1 MTAQKKPGV
10 SLSGIITSLKRL
22 SYPKLVGAGFIL
34 VILAGALLLMLP
46 CASRSGEMTPFKD
59 TLFTSTSATCV
70 TGLIV
75 YDTYTHWSKFGQ
87 IVILCLIQTGGLGF
101 ISVLAMFSL
110 VFKKRIGLRQRSI
123 MQESVNT
130 MKLSGV
136 IRMMKKVLAGTFIFE
151 GIGAFFISLR
161 FIPKMGFKSGIFSS
175 VFLSISAFCNAGFD
189 LNGRYGEYSSLVEF
203 DDDILVNVT
212 VMLLILIGSIGF
224 FVWDDVS
231 VNKLHFKRYQLH
243 SKIVLSATVC
253 LTLVGAVLFYIFE
266 RNATIADMSVGDGIL
281 ASFFSSVTPRTAGF
295 NTVDTAQLTP
305 ASKLLTIFYMFIGGS
320 PGSTAGGAKT
330 TTVVVMIASAW
341 ANLRNSDDCNI
352 FNRRLEA
359 DALKKA
365 ASLVTIN
372 FLLMLTSIASISAL
386 QSGLSLTDVTFEV
399 FSALDTVGM
408 TTGIT
413 RDLNFIS
420 RLIIIFLMFCG
431 RVGSVSFALV
441 FVENRKYVSIKNPI
455 EKINIG

>member
-1 MTAQKKPGV
+1 MAGQKKSDV
-10 SLSGIITSLKRL
+10 SLSQIISSLRRI
-22 SYPKLVGAGFIL
+22 SYPKLVGAGFII
-34 VILAGALLLMLP
+34 VIIAGALLLMLP
-46 CASRSGEMTPFKD
+46 CASRNGEVTPFQD
-59 TLFTSTSATCV
+59 TLFTATSATCV
-70 TGLIV
+70 TGLVV
-75 YDTYTHWSKFGQ
+75 YDTYTQWSKFGQ

-101 ISVLAMFSL
+101 ISILAMFSL
-110 VFKKRIGLRQRSI
+110 VFKKRIGLRGRNI
-123 MQESVNT
+123 LQESVNT

-136 IRMMKKVLAGTFIFE
+136 IRMMKKVLIGTFMFE
-151 GIGAFFISLR
+151 GIGAFLLSFR
-161 FIPKMGFKSGIFSS
+161 FIPKMGLKSGLFSS

-189 LNGRYGEYSSLVEF
+189 LNGRYGQYSSLVEF
-203 DDDILVNVT
+203 DNDILVNVT

-224 FVWDDVS
+224 FVWDDIS

-243 SKIVLSATVC
+243 SKIALSTTIGM
-253 LTLVGAVLFYIFE
+253 TLIGAVLFYIFE
-266 RNATIADMSVGDGIL
+266 QDATIAGMTQGDGIL

-305 ASKLLTIFYMFIGGS
+305 ASKLLTIIYMFVGGS

-330 TTVVVMIASAW
+330 TTIVVMIAAAW
-341 ANLRNSDDCNI
+341 ANLRNSEDCNI

-365 ASLVTIN
+365 ASVITIN
-372 FLLMLTSIASISAL
+372 LLLMMTAIVSISAM
-386 QSGLSLTDVTFEV
+386 QSNLSLTDVTFEV

-413 RDLNFIS
+413 RDLNSVS
-420 RLIIIFLMFCG
+420 RLIITFLMFCG